1 MVRKRNVV
9 SPINNDSP
17 VYPIGVAARLIGVH
31 ARTLRIYESEGL
43 VKPAHKGNRRMFS
56 QNDITWITCLR
67 SIIHDQGISI
77 PGLKKLLKLVPCWEV
92 AECSSAGCGGCA
104 ASVDWAEPRALHQVG
119 DEKARILAK
128 EKDREQRDPH
138 EVTGKKQVSP
148 G

>member
-1 MVRKRNVV
+1 MVRKRNDV
-9 SPINNDSP
+9 SPINNNSA

-31 ARTLRIYESEGL
+31 ARTLRIYEAEGL

-77 PGLKKLLKLVPCWEV
+77 PGLKKLLNLIPCWEV
-92 AECSSAGCGGCA
+92 AECSSAGCGGCE
-104 ASVDWAEPRALHQVG
+104 ASVDWAVPRTLHEVG
-119 DEKARILAK
+119 DDEARIVAK
-128 EKDREQRDPH
+128 EKDREQREPR
-138 EVTGKKQVSP
+138 EVTGKKEVSP